1 MLEKVLTDP
10 MVIGR
15 LRSSVLGEAF
25 DRLVD
30 QLVDKRYQNET
41 IIKYLRGGSHFAY
54 WLQRARIQP
63 SGISESVVDRF
74 LNHQFSQCNCPV
86 PRGRG
91 NDTRA
96 GLFHLL
102 RKLRADGVVSPAP
115 TQPKTAIDIVIED
128 FGQHLSEVCGITA
141 RTIVNYKLH
150 VRPFLQARF
159 GSGPVDL
166 GSIKASDLIGFISQ
180 GAKRPLRLWARSTTT
195 ALRSFF
201 RSLQFKGICN
211 ANLADAVPTVPV
223 WALANLP
230 KALTAEQLATFLR
243 SFNQSTATGL
253 RDYAIAVCLVDL
265 GLRAGEAATLLI
277 DDIDWRAGTVQ
288 IMNAKGRR
296 SGILPLMT
304 RPGRAIAKYLRK
316 GRPGT
321 QARQVFV
328 RHRPPVGAPI
338 RPQMIGAMIRRTFER
353 AYLNVSPKSSH
364 VLRHTAA
371 TLMIQKGASIKEIA
385 DVLRHRRISTT
396 AIYSKVNLPMLS
408 AIAMPWPEV
417 QP

>member
-1 MLEKVLTDP
+1 MLERVLTDP
-10 MVIGR
+10 MVIAR
-15 LRSSVLGEAF
+15 LRSSPLGEAF

-30 QLVDKRYQNET
+30 QLVEQRYQGET
-41 IIKYLRGGSHFAY
+41 IRQFLRGCSHFAY

-63 SGISESVVDRF
+63 AGISEGVVDRF
-74 LNHQFSQCNCPV
+74 LNHQLSCCTCPA
-86 PRGRG
+86 PRGRAI
-91 NDTRA
+91 DTRA

-102 RKLRADGVVSPAP
+102 RKLRADGVASPAP
-115 TQPKTAIDIVIED
+115 TKPKTPIDRVVED

-141 RTIVNYKLH
+141 GTIVNYKLH
-150 VRPFLQARF
+150 VRPFLLARF
-159 GSGPVDL
+159 GSGPIEL

-180 GAKRPLRLWARSTTT
+180 AAKRPLRWWARATTT

-201 RSLQFKGICN
+201 RFLQLKGICN
-211 ANLADAVPTVPV
+211 PTLVDAVPTVPV

-230 KALTAEQLATFLR
+230 KALTEEQLATFLR
-243 SFNQSTATGL
+243 SFKRSTASGL
-253 RDYAIAVCLVDL
+253 RDYAIVVCLVDL
-265 GLRAGEAATLLI
+265 GLRAGEAATLSL
-277 DDIDWRAGTVQ
+277 DDIDWRAGTIQ

-296 SGILPLMT
+296 SGIMPLPT
-304 RPGRAIAKYLRK
+304 RPGRAIANYLQK
-316 GRPGT
+316 GRPRT
-321 QARQVFV
+321 EARQVFV

-338 RPQMIGAMIRRTFER
+338 RPQIIGAMIRRSFER

-408 AIAMPWPEV
+408 AVAMPWPEV
-417 QP
+417 RP